1 MIIRLPR
8 KVEIDLDN
16 IPEDFDQ
23 IVRDTFRDYTEE
35 TRDDYCF
42 EDKLCFID
50 RCVELLRK
58 VDDPDDEVM
67 KLMKDYLEYEVREYA
82 TVPEEGDYLCF
93 DFMEQCFR
101 AGREKSRLYS
111 DSEKYAKNRR
121 DHEKIEKL
129 LLRIMRVV
137 IDYEPEEAD
146 E

>member
-16 IPEDFDQ
+16 IPEDFDH
-23 IVRDTFRDYTEE
+23 IIRNTFRDYTEG
-35 TRDDYCF
+35 TRDEYCF

-50 RCVELLRK
+50 RCVELLHN
-58 VDDPDDEVM
+58 VGDPDDEVM
-67 KLMKDYLEYEVREYA
+67 KLMKERFEYEVYEYG
-82 TVPEEGDYLCF
+82 TFPSEE
-93 DFMEQCFR
+93 DFLSVEFMAYCFR
-101 AGREKSRLYS
+101 AGREKARLYS
-111 DSEKYAKNRR
+111 DSEKLARNRR

-137 IDYEPEEAD
+137 IDYEPEAD

>member
-8 KVEIDLDN
+8 NVEIDLDN

-23 IVRDTFRDYTEE
+23 IVRDTFRDYTEG

-50 RCVELLRK
+50 HCVELLHN
-58 VDDPDDEVM
+58 VGDPDVEVM
-67 KLMKDYLEYEVREYA
+67 KLMKERFEHNVCEYG
-82 TVPEEGDYLCF
+82 TFPNEEDFLSVE
-93 DFMEQCFR
+93 FMEHCFHMGQER
-101 AGREKSRLYS
+101 TRLFSVFEKFARN
-111 DSEKYAKNRR
+111 KR

-137 IDYEPEEAD
+137 IDYEPEEVRS
-146 E
+146 